1 VAPKTTQIVIALT
14 DRQLEILDRMRGKKT
29 RAAHAAAVLVA
40 ALVSAAA
47 EQERLATA
55 EDRRALDCPHPQ
67 ARRAKGLCMAC
78 GTYIGTGKHE
88 DV

>member
-29 RAAHAAAVLVA
+29 RAAYAAATLVA

-55 EDRRALDCPHPQ
+55 EDRRALDCPHPPI
-67 ARRAKGLCMAC
+67 RVHKGLCHSC
-78 GTYIGTGKHE
+78 GTYVGTGKT
-88 DV
+88 